1 VSVLPSETL
10 MLAGVVFVLGVRHGF
25 DADHLA
31 TIDGLTRF
39 NTAAGKGFAR
49 YCGAL
54 FSIGHGAVVV
64 ATAIA
69 AAILVGRWSP
79 PGWLTTSGLWLSITV
94 LAALGLVNLR
104 AVATA
109 DPRQVVAPVGLKGR
123 FLGRLARASHPALI
137 GLIGALF
144 AISFDTIS
152 QAVLFSVTAARIA
165 GIPYALALGGVF
177 TAGMLIV
184 DGANG
189 LWVARMIRR
198 SDAAAR
204 IASRVM
210 ATTLAVISIAVAALG
225 ASRSLLPAVD
235 SWSDNNEL
243 LCGFAV
249 MATVLGAFLFSMW
262 IGRRFPVSRTQP
274 VPAYPGPQ

>member
-1 VSVLPSETL
+1 MSVLPSEAL
-10 MLAGVVFVLGVRHGF
+10 VLAGVVFVLGVRHGF

-39 NTAAGKGFAR
+39 NAAAGKRFAR

-54 FSIGHGAVVV
+54 FSIGHGAVVAV
-64 ATAIA
+64 TAIA
-69 AAILVGRWSP
+69 AALLVGRWSP
-79 PGWLTTSGLWLSITV
+79 PGWLTMSGLWISITV
-94 LAALGLVNLR
+94 LAALGLVNLGAAAR
-104 AVATA
+104 A
-109 DPRQVVAPVGLKGR
+109 DPQQVFAPVGFKGR

-152 QAVLFSVTAARIA
+152 QAALFSVTATRIS
-165 GIPYALALGGVF
+165 GVSYALVLGGVF

-198 SDAAAR
+198 SDATAR
-204 IASRVM
+204 VASRVM
-210 ATTLAVISIAVAALG
+210 AATVAVLSIAVAALG

-235 SWSDNNEL
+235 AWSDSNEL

-249 MATVLGAFLFSMW
+249 IATVLGAFLFSLW
-262 IGRRFPVSRTQP
+262 IGRRFAAARSQT
-274 VPAYPGPQ
+274 VPAYQGPQ